1 VAAEKKTRGPRRKR
15 PLVPWRV
22 PTLKGLDD
30 LRREVRTLAKQP
42 EFQPYLQMFEKV
54 DEVIELQI
62 LRIRPKPPTRPEIE
76 EIRRYFLK
84 MELCDGKIP
93 AEAFRNVA
101 EKLKGSAFAL
111 GVSGIRQM
119 YYRDHDKEQPNA
131 PRKSTGK
138 KLPVEERIGKDGK
151 KREGAYN

>member
-1 VAAEKKTRGPRRKR
+1 MASEKKTRGPRRKR

-76 EIRRYFLK
+76 EIRRYFLEMGLREIK
-84 MELCDGKIP
+84 TP
-93 AEAFRNVA
+93 AEAFRYVA
-101 EKLKGSAFAL
+101 EKLRGTAIAL
-111 GVSGIRQM
+111 GVSGVRQM
-119 YYRDHDKEQPNA
+119 YYRD
-131 PRKSTGK
+131 
-138 KLPVEERIGKDGK
+138 LEEWRSRLRLDVSS
-151 KREGAYN
+151 RRLRRPGAGR

>member
-1 VAAEKKTRGPRRKR
+1 MAVETKTRGARRKR

-30 LRREVRTLAKQP
+30 LRREVRTLTKQP

-76 EIRRYFLK
+76 EIRRYFLEMAMDSEK
-84 MELCDGKIP
+84 TLQ
-93 AEAFRNVA
+93 EAFNNVV

-111 GVSGIRQM
+111 GVSGVKQM
-119 YYRDHDKEQPNA
+119 YYRDRDKEQPW
-131 PRKSTGK
+131 R
-138 KLPVEERIGKDGK
+138 R
-151 KREGAYN
+151 REGAYN